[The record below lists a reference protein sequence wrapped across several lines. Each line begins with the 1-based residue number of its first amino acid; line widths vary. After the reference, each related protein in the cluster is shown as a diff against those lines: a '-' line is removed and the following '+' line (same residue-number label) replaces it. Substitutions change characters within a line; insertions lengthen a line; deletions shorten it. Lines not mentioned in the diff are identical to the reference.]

1 MSEDDANQR
10 KILRNN
16 DRKWKLILNNLKE
29 VTSPGNQDWCI
40 NTGEFKRCVPDQ
52 LETHDGVPYNCLK
65 RGGAGGYGEVLIYSR
80 TDPNTGKEQK
90 IAIKVMKYENDTE
103 CRNTSSYYNKFSE
116 NQWCPYVL
124 VQKCITPEDG
134 FYCEFRDIGVE
145 IIAMEIMEETLD
157 KFLKTH
163 HSPKVKEAI
172 LRKIYIALL
181 CVWEKGGV
189 YSDMKPGNVMVNKVY
204 PLENSLV
211 KLVDLGSICTVI
223 GGKDAICTFP
233 PPHTWAFFNRGHP
246 QEPTESGCT
255 EKTLIW
261 SFVIAA
267 LSVYAWKKWEKHW
280 NILVFDSPNFP
291 DTIVGD
297 ETLEYINKWM
307 VYFED
312 LLDKEN
318 SNILTNVRKCL
329 SPFGKNDWRDDWRTS
344 SGPPPF
350 KFSTMIQEFPP
361 SKVEE
366 LKVEETKCP
375 WCQEWIPDDDETMI
389 AHIEFCDKCNK
400 IMHHTTCRSKKHPDC
415 DYDKKRSKGK
425 KCHTKG
431 R

>member
-1 MSEDDANQR
+1 METLL
-10 KILRNN
+10 KN
-16 DRKWKLILNNLKE
+16 DREWKNILNNLKE
-29 VTSPGNQDWCI
+29 LNAPGNQAWCI
-40 NTGEFKRCVPDQ
+40 NAGKFNQCVPDR
-52 LETHDGVPYNCLK
+52 LETYDRVPYNCFPHSRE
-65 RGGAGGYGEVLIYSR
+65 RGGFGEVMIYSR
-80 TDPNTGKEQK
+80 TNPTDNKEQK
-90 IAIKVMKYENDTE
+90 IAIKVMDRNSND
-103 CRNTSSYYNKFSE
+103 CRNMLYYSK
-116 NQWCPYVL
+116 NQWCPYIL
-124 VQKCITPEDG
+124 VQKCITPQGG
-134 FYCEFRDIGVE
+134 FDCKKSRITVE
-145 IIAMEIMEETLD
+145 VIAMEIMEETLD

-211 KLVDLGSICTVI
+211 KLVDLGSICTGI
-223 GGKDAICTFP
+223 GKRDAICTFP

-344 SGPPPF
+344 SEPPPF

-366 LKVEETKCP
+366 LKEET
-375 WCQEWIPDDDETMI
+375 
-389 AHIEFCDKCNK
+389 IE
-400 IMHHTTCRSKKHPDC
+400 HPDC
-415 DYDKKRSKGK
+415 GKWIDKDKLMAHLLTCEGGGRDAAYCNAVTDWRKCRFSTEGCDWWPK
-425 KCHTKG
+425 KDGHNPPYCRPG
-431 R
+431 VYR